1 MRSPPFRLAGETS
14 WRCYSLLV
22 VPRTANDLLG
32 LAGVLEEVGV
42 EARWLGDDSVEI
54 GGTPFAVE
62 RVKVVRERDGA
73 LLAHVHDASARPP
86 TIIVA
91 DRISEAARAQLSRVD
106 LAWLDRRGHLWIRT
120 AGIFVNADVRPSTGP
135 PARRVVEIFKGTGLD
150 VALGLLRF
158 PLESYG
164 VNQLAREIGRSP
176 GRVSEILSALRR
188 QGLVGADNLPI
199 IPELFWAIAEEWK
212 PRWTPM
218 PSAPPPE
225 PPERYRLTGTLGA
238 LALDVPLVAGA
249 AGTWPRLYV
258 ADDVDL
264 ATVLGAYGAA
274 SGWTGSEVAVCPSRY
289 GFTWGS
295 STYRDGYLVA
305 NPLVVA
311 LDLAQDRARGS
322 ELLEGWAPKDF
333 TRVW

>member
-1 MRSPPFRLAGETS
+1 
-14 WRCYSLLV
+14 
-22 VPRTANDLLG
+22 
-32 LAGVLEEVGV
+32 
-42 EARWLGDDSVEI
+42 
-54 GGTPFAVE
+54 
-62 RVKVVRERDGA
+62 
-73 LLAHVHDASARPP
+73 
-86 TIIVA
+86 
-91 DRISEAARAQLSRVD
+91 LSRVD

-158 PLESYG
+158 PFEPYG

-176 GRVSEILSALRR
+176 GRVSEILEALRR
-188 QGLVGADNLPI
+188 QGLVGADNLPTV
-199 IPELFWAIAEEWK
+199 PELFWAVAEEWK

-225 PPERYRLTGTLGA
+225 LPERYRLTGTLGA
-238 LALDVPLVAGA
+238 LALDVPFVAGA
-249 AGTWPRLYV
+249 AGTWPSLYV

-274 SGWTGSEVAVCPSRY
+274 SGWARSEVAVCPSRY
-289 GFTWGS
+289 GFTWKS
-295 STYRDGYLVA
+295 SADRDGYLVA
-305 NPLVVA
+305 NQLVVA
-311 LDLAQDRARGS
+311 LDLAQDRARGH
-322 ELLEGWAPKDF
+322 EILEGWDPKEF

>member
-1 MRSPPFRLAGETS
+1 
-14 WRCYSLLV
+14 V
-22 VPRTANDLLG
+22 VPRTGNDLLG
-32 LAGVLEEVGV
+32 LAGALEEVGV

-62 RVKVVRERDGA
+62 RVRVVRESDGA
-73 LLAHVHDASARPP
+73 LLAHVHDASGRPP

-120 AGIFVNADVRPSTGP
+120 DGIFVNVDVQPSTGP
-135 PARRVVEIFKGTGLD
+135 PVRRVVEIFKGTGLD
-150 VALGLLRF
+150 VALALLRF
-158 PLESYG
+158 PFEPYG
-164 VNQLAREIGRSP
+164 VNQLARVIGRSP
-176 GRVSEILSALRR
+176 GRVSEILTALRD
-188 QGLVGADNLPI
+188 QGLVGTDDRPTV
-199 IPELFWAIAEEWK
+199 PELFWAVAEGWK
-212 PRWTPM
+212 PRWTPT

-225 PPERYRLTGTLGA
+225 PPERYGLTGTSGA

-249 AGTWPRLYV
+249 AGAWLRLYV

-274 SGWTGSEVAVCPSRY
+274 SGWTGSEVPVCPSRY
-289 GFTWGS
+289 GFTWKS

-305 NPLVVA
+305 NN
-311 LDLAQDRARGS
+311 S
-322 ELLEGWAPKDF
+322 S
-333 TRVW
+333 

>member
-1 MRSPPFRLAGETS
+1 M
-14 WRCYSLLV
+14 

-32 LAGVLEEVGV
+32 LAGALEEVGV

-62 RVKVVRERDGA
+62 RVKVVRESDGA

-91 DRISEAARAQLSRVD
+91 DRISDAARAQLSRVD

-158 PLESYG
+158 PFEPYG

-176 GRVSEILSALRR
+176 GRVSEILEALRR
-188 QGLVGADNLPI
+188 QGLVGADNLPTV
-199 IPELFWAIAEEWK
+199 PELFWAVAEEWK

-225 PPERYRLTGTLGA
+225 LPERYRLTGTLGA
-238 LALDVPLVAGA
+238 LALDVPFVAGA
-249 AGTWPRLYV
+249 AGTWPSLYV

-274 SGWTGSEVAVCPSRY
+274 SGWARSEVAVCPSRY
-289 GFTWGS
+289 GFTWKS
-295 STYRDGYLVA
+295 SADRDGYLVA
-305 NPLVVA
+305 NQLVVA
-311 LDLAQDRARGS
+311 LDLAQDRARGH
-322 ELLEGWAPKDF
+322 EILEGWDPKEF